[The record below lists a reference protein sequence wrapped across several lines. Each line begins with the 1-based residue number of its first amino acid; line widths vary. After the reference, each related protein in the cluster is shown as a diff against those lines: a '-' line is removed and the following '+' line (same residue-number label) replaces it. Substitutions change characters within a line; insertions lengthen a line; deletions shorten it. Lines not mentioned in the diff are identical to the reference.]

1 MLASC
6 CFWYEFGYIQL
17 SYIFYEPNLSSMK
30 QTAVLKLQ
38 TIFLITCWIA
48 TTALFAQQNQNENQ
62 THPVVSLVEVQLVHE
77 AELEGLLLHGFDV
90 RYVSTDNTLATIV
103 AMEHELQRLREHDY
117 SFEIVHKDLT
127 AYLQTRLVTPKE
139 TSLQIGQGSLGG
151 FFNYDEIIAFID
163 SLHAEY
169 PSIMSEP
176 MVIGQTYQERNILAY
191 KITSGLNDDAD
202 LPRTLITGMHHSNEP
217 MSFIAP
223 LYFTQ
228 WLLENYGEDQ
238 LATYMVDHREI
249 WFVPVVNID
258 GYIHNE
264 TVVPGGGGLW
274 RKNMRDNNENG
285 EFNHWYDG
293 VDLNRNYGYGWGFN
307 NTGSQS
313 YPGSPVY
320 RGTHAFSESETQA
333 IRDLCIN
340 KGFRTALNF
349 HSFSNLLIH
358 PTEPDGFLFP
368 DMDIFMEYMHDMT
381 KGNGYVFGHSLQTVN
396 YTVNGDHDSWMH
408 GEQGVKDKIIV
419 FTPEI
424 GSRIDMFWPS
434 SDRIIPLAEENLYM
448 QQYMVM
454 AAGIY
459 LKPEDHRF
467 DDTDGGN
474 GNMEAE
480 AGETVDLIFSIRN
493 KGYITDSED
502 VNVEIS
508 CVDEFVSIHTDHVVS
523 DIAALTTEE
532 VSFNISLS
540 EDMPSG
546 HTVTMTL
553 LFTCP
558 QGYIASEL
566 YEITFGMPQL
576 LFFDN
581 ALDGMDQW
589 EVNGKWGV
597 TDERTSDRQLCFND
611 SPYGYYE
618 SSTEVAMAM
627 SDPLDLSNMN
637 NAFLTFNT
645 RYHLERDIDLAQL
658 QISTDHGQSWES
670 LPGEYSTKGA
680 GGTGMQPLGE
690 PVYNG
695 FRDILWVRERACLV
709 PYLGENVLVRFYMAS
724 DHRNEAEG
732 WFIDDIRVIGYSDE
746 TSQPEIMYL
755 TKLPNT
761 ATSGPFPIEAL
772 VSVTQGKPD
781 VSLFYSTNNVDY
793 QALVM
798 QLSDRFLYQ
807 SEIPEMALGDTVY
820 YYVEV
825 ADDMQNSISSGIKS
839 FVITDE
845 PAKLLVCTD
854 EITASLPMGETDE
867 RVISISN
874 DGLLPLDWSLG
885 WERLV
890 ILDPEGDQTG
900 DSPDIIA
907 IYADITSNNE
917 FFFKIKFADEIDPET
932 FNAYL
937 LLDTDQDP
945 ETGWTGEELFEY
957 SGWEIGAEYVIV
969 FDHGNIWGQGSWAFL
984 LRPST
989 NTPYGFRRIDVDG
1002 NTMSVKYPRYFFSDD
1017 EVIHLAA
1024 YAECD
1029 DGFDAAPDE
1038 GCGIIEQP
1046 GIAEWLDHDLKWGTV
1061 HAGESVDVHVE
1072 INSKNVMPGTYETEL
1087 MIKSSD
1093 PVQPVYPIPVLL
1105 NVLSDQASILSFV
1118 FDEQIGETEIND
1130 QTNTIDVL
1138 VEANADLSALVAHF
1152 ALSEGA
1158 TANVDGVTQVSGT
1171 TANDFIGPVVYT
1183 VVAEDGNNHSD
1194 WTVTVSKELSSPD
1207 LAKRKFS
1214 IHPNPTDGL
1223 FTLELNDYQAA
1234 EKLNLEIYGAY
1245 GNVVMRKE
1253 LPGQSRH
1260 LLDLTGNHAGIYL
1273 IRIVVDEETYV
1284 KRLIKK

>member
-1 MLASC
+1 
-6 CFWYEFGYIQL
+6 
-17 SYIFYEPNLSSMK
+17 MK
-30 QTAVLKLQ
+30 QAAILKLQ
-38 TIFLITCWIA
+38 FIILITCWMA
-48 TTALFAQQNQNENQ
+48 TTALFAQHNQNKNQ
-62 THPVVSLVEVQLVHE
+62 THPVYSLVEVQLAHE

-90 RYVSTDNTLATIV
+90 RYVSADNTLVTIV

-127 AYLQTRLVTPKE
+127 AYLQTRLITPKE
-139 TSLQIGQGSLGG
+139 TSLHIGQGSLGG
-151 FFNYDEIIAFID
+151 FFNYDEIVAFID

-169 PSIMSEP
+169 PNIMSEP
-176 MVIGQTYQERNILAY
+176 MVIGQTYLERDILAY
-191 KITSGLNDDAD
+191 KISSGSRDGED

-249 WFVPVVNID
+249 WFVPVINVD

-264 TVVPGGGGLW
+264 NVAPNGGGFW
-274 RKNMRDNNENG
+274 RKNMRDNSESG
-285 EFNHWYDG
+285 EFDPWYDG

-307 NTGSQS
+307 NTGSQD

-333 IRDLCIN
+333 TRDLCIN

-396 YTVNGDHDSWMH
+396 YTVNGDHDSWMY
-408 GEQGVKDKIIV
+408 GEQDVKDKIIA

-424 GSRIDMFWPS
+424 GSWSDKSWPPS
-434 SDRIIPLAEENLYM
+434 HRIIPLAEDNLYM
-448 QQYMVM
+448 QQFMVM
-454 AAGIY
+454 AAGVY
-459 LKPEDHRF
+459 LKPEEHRF

-493 KGYITDSED
+493 KGYLDDAGS
-502 VNVEIS
+502 VSVALS
-508 CVDEFVSIHTDHVVS
+508 CDDEFVNIHTDHVVT

-553 LFTCP
+553 QFTCP
-558 QGYIASEL
+558 QGYDVSEL
-566 YEITFGMPQL
+566 YVITFGMPQL

-581 ALDGMDQW
+581 ALEGMDQW
-589 EVNGKWGV
+589 EVDGKWGV
-597 TDERTSDRQLCFND
+597 TDERTSDGQLSFND

-618 SSTEVAMAM
+618 SSTEVSMAM

-637 NAFLTFNT
+637 NAFLTFST
-645 RYHLERDIDLAQL
+645 RYHVERHADLAQL
-658 QISTDHGQSWES
+658 QISTDHGQSWEP
-670 LPGEYSTKGA
+670 LPGEYSTDGT
-680 GGTGMQPLGE
+680 GGTGLQPLGE

-695 FRDILWVRERACLV
+695 FRDIMWVRERACMT
-709 PYLGENVLVRFYMAS
+709 PYLGEEVLIRFYMAS
-724 DHRNEAEG
+724 DHRNVAEG

-746 TSQPEIMYL
+746 VSMPEILYL

-761 ATSGPFPIEAL
+761 GTTGPFPLEAL
-772 VSVTQGKPD
+772 VSVMQGKPD
-781 VSLFYSTNNVDY
+781 VNVFFSTNNVDY
-793 QALVM
+793 QSLEM
-798 QLSDRFLYQ
+798 QMSDRFLYQ
-807 SEIPEMALGDTVY
+807 SAIPEMALGDTVY
-820 YYVEV
+820 YYIEV
-825 ADDMQNSISSGIKS
+825 TDDMQNSISSGVKS

-845 PAKLLVCTD
+845 PAKLVVCTD
-854 EITASLPMGETDE
+854 EITASLPLGETDE

-890 ILDPEGDQTG
+890 ISDPEGDQTG

-907 IYADITSNNE
+907 VYADIISNNE
-917 FFFKIKFADEIDPET
+917 FFFKIEFADEIDPET

-969 FDHGNIWGQGSWAFL
+969 FDHGNLWGQGSWAFL
-984 LRPST
+984 LRPAT
-989 NTPYGFRRIDVDG
+989 NTPYGFRKIDIDG
-1002 NTMSVKYPRYFFSDD
+1002 NIMSVKYPRYFFSDD
-1017 EVIHLAA
+1017 EAVHLAA
-1024 YAECD
+1024 YTECD
-1029 DGFDAAPDE
+1029 EGFDAAPNE
-1038 GCGIIEQP
+1038 GYGIIEQP
-1046 GIAEWLDHDLKWGTV
+1046 GIAEWLDHDLKWGRV

-1072 INSKNVMPGTYETEL
+1072 MNSKNIVPGTYETQL
-1087 MIKSSD
+1087 VIKSTD
-1093 PVQPVYPIPVLL
+1093 PLQPDYPIPVTL
-1105 NVLSDQASILSFV
+1105 NVLLDQAGILSFV
-1118 FDEQIGETEIND
+1118 FDEQVGESEINE

-1138 VEANADLSALVAHF
+1138 VEANADLSNLVAQF
-1152 ALSEGA
+1152 SLSEGA
-1158 TANVDGVTQVSGT
+1158 TAYVDGVTQVSGT
-1171 TANDFIGPVVYT
+1171 TANAFIEPVVYN
-1183 VVAEDGNNHSD
+1183 VVAEDGTSQVD

-1207 LAKRKFS
+1207 IAERKFS

-1223 FTLELNDYQAA
+1223 FTLELMGCHAA
-1234 EKLNLEIYGAY
+1234 EKQYLEVYGIY

-1253 LPGQSRH
+1253 LSGQSRH
-1260 LLDLTGNHAGIYL
+1260 LLDLTGSPGGVYFV
-1273 IRIVVDEETYV
+1273 RVVIGKHTYV